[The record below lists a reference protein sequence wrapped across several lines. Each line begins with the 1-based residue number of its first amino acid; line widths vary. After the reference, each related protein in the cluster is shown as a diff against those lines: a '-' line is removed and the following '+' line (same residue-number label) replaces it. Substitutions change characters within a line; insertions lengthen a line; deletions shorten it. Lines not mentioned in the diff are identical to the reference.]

1 MILEGNLP
9 SLIDEEDILME
20 KIEIKF
26 KYTKEEYVK
35 AFREY
40 LLLTKTI
47 KKRDMIV
54 AILVIIFSTIWL
66 ILSKEILSAV
76 CLLCGVL
83 FLLLLCNLYYWMPGR
98 NFSQNNKFKEEYNL
112 TFSDEGILF
121 KTDSINSNLKWNT
134 YVDFMENEE
143 FFYLIQAKQVFSLI
157 PKRAFDSVEVEN
169 GFREM
174 VLRNVNLK

>member
-1 MILEGNLP
+1 
-9 SLIDEEDILME
+9 ME
-20 KIEIKF
+20 KIEISF

-54 AILVIIFSTIWL
+54 AILVIIFSSIWL
-66 ILSKEILSAV
+66 ILSKEILSVV

-83 FLLLLCNLYYWMPGR
+83 FLLLLCNLYYWVPGR
-98 NFSQNNKFKEEYNL
+98 NFSQNSKFREEYNL
-112 TFSDEGILF
+112 TFSDEGIQF
-121 KTDSINSNLKWNT
+121 KTESINSNLKWNT
-134 YVDFMENEE
+134 YVDFIESEE
-143 FFYLIQAKQVFSLI
+143 FFYLIQAKQVFTVI
-157 PKRAFDSVEVEN
+157 PKRVFRNVEVEK

-174 VLRNVNLK
+174 VLRNIN

>member
-1 MILEGNLP
+1 
-9 SLIDEEDILME
+9 ME

-47 KKRDMIV
+47 KKRDMIIAV
-54 AILVIIFSTIWL
+54 LVIIFSTIWL
-66 ILSKEILSAV
+66 ILSKEILSGV

-83 FLLLLCNLYYWMPGR
+83 FVFLLCNLYYWVPGR
-98 NFSQNNKFKEEYNL
+98 NFSQNSKFREEYNL
-112 TFSDEGILF
+112 TFSNEDIQF
-121 KTDSINSNLKWNT
+121 KTDSINSDLKWST
-134 YVDFMENEE
+134 YVDSIESEE
-143 FFYLIQAKQVFSLI
+143 FFYLIQAKQVFTVI
-157 PKRAFDSVEVEN
+157 PKRAFRNVEAEN

-174 VLRNVNLK
+174 VLKNLKLK

>member
-1 MILEGNLP
+1 
-9 SLIDEEDILME
+9 ME
-20 KIEIKF
+20 KIEISF

-54 AILVIIFSTIWL
+54 AILVIIFSSIWL
-66 ILSKEILSAV
+66 IISNEILSGV

-98 NFSQNNKFKEEYNL
+98 NFSQNSKFKEEYNL
-112 TFSDEGILF
+112 IFSDEGIHF
-121 KTDSINSNLKWNT
+121 KTDSINSDLKWNT
-134 YVDFMENEE
+134 YANFMESQE
-143 FFYLIQAKQVFSLI
+143 FFYLIQAKQVFTVI
-157 PKRAFDSVEVEN
+157 PKRAFGNVEVEN
-169 GFREM
+169 GFKEM
-174 VLRNVNLK
+174 VLRNLK